1 MDGKPLTKTALV
13 DRLSEKAG
21 TAKKDTKALL
31 DALIEV
37 AHEEIV
43 DAGELSIPGIGK
55 LVLRDQKARTARNPA
70 TGEAITIP
78 AKKVVKFRVSKAFSV
93 PQPE

>member
-1 MDGKPLTKTALV
+1 MSGKPLTKTALV

-21 TAKKDTKALL
+21 TTKKDAKALL
-31 DALIEV
+31 DALTEV
-37 AHEEIV
+37 AHEEIIE
-43 DAGELSIPGIGK
+43 AGELTIPGIGK

-70 TGEAITIP
+70 TGEEITIP

-93 PQPE
+93 PQP